1 MAMMVA
7 TNEVAAVM
15 AQSVAAV
22 MAQSVAADP
31 MWVAGESVRVL
42 QPKNMN
48 RKLTYVIKATHPTH
62 RVSVWTC

>member
-7 TNEVAAVM
+7 TNEAAAVT
-15 AQSVAAV
+15 AQSAG
-22 MAQSVAADP
+22 ADP

-48 RKLTYVIKATHPTH
+48 RKLTYVVKATHPTH
-62 RVSVWTC
+62 RASVWTR